1 MFVCCILFVI
11 TVTRLRRHFLT
22 FDLARAVYMVEVG
35 IDLQIPSDKLY
46 AAVAEWLE
54 RPPREREVVGSIPD
68 RVITK
73 TL

>member
-1 MFVCCILFVI
+1 LFVCWIIFVI

-35 IDLQIPSDKLY
+35 IDLQIPSDKY

-54 RPPREREVVGSIPD
+54 RLPREREVVGSIPD
-68 RVITK
+68 RVIPE